1 MIDVDEIEDVL
12 KLARRGE
19 PVAHI
24 ARTREVSEPTAR
36 RYRDVG
42 DPPPRLPH
50 GRDPSS
56 PTLEP
61 FKATIDRR
69 LEEDA
74 ETWRRQGHAAARVF
88 ARLKGEA
95 GHTGPYPTAQRCVR
109 ARGRETAGERDRRD
123 RRGLPELEWR
133 PGECRAGLGEADHRA
148 RGAVTRGKCPAAS
161 SPHPDVGAS
170 QAFWGETPECAC
182 EGPKDVSESMGGR
195 AREGRLRQRDRSGE
209 AFRRRHP
216 RRLAPQAL
224 LRPPR
229 PRPHPRQPPL
239 GKREG
244 ERRGRGGPRQ
254 AESLRPHASPFR
266 RGGPRRPPHG
276 QVPRNVTGQSPPGAC
291 ALREGQAPP
300 PSLPRRRLGV
310 WGGRWGG
317 ATSGGSLPRAE
328 PIATPRGRRSRGG
341 RPASPSAP
349 RSWAQARGAI
359 ATHGRQRRDVPTGPS
374 GPVPQLRSLVPRPGG
389 REDGIAREG
398 LPKGPAS
405 SSTDGADGASGATP
419 GPCATRAPSS
429 AGRRRSRP

>member
-50 GRDPSS
+50 GRGPSS

-182 EGPKDVSESMGGR
+182 EGPKDVSESMGGVP
-195 AREGRLRQRDRSGE
+195 GRV
-209 AFRRRHP
+209 AFDNATEVGRRFG
-216 RRLAPQAL
+216 AVI
-224 LRPPR
+224 
-229 PRPHPRQPPL
+229 
-239 GKREG
+239 
-244 ERRGRGGPRQ
+244 
-254 AESLRPHASPFR
+254 HA
-266 RGGPRRPPHG
+266 
-276 QVPRNVTGQSPPGAC
+276 
-291 ALREGQAPP
+291 
-300 PSLPRRRLGV
+300 
-310 WGGRWGG
+310 
-317 ATSGGSLPRAE
+317 GSLPRPFCAHHGLGHTLANPRSGSGRGSVEAE
-328 PIATPRGRRSRGG
+328 AGHARRSPFVPMPALFDAAGHDARLMGRCLETSRGRAHRGLAPFERGRRAPR
-341 RPASPSAP
+341 ASPAGVSACGVGGGEVRRAGGP
-349 RSWAQARGAI
+349 YPGRNPSPLRGAGVRE
-359 ATHGRQRRDVPTGPS
+359 AGGQRRPRRHGRGPRHGGPS
-374 GPVPQLRSLVPRPGG
+374 QP
-389 REDGIAREG
+389 
-398 LPKGPAS
+398 
-405 SSTDGADGASGATP
+405 TGASGGTSPQAR
-419 GPCATRAPSS
+419 RAPCPS
-429 AGRRRSRP
+429 

>member
-36 RYRDVG
+36 RCRDVG
-42 DPPPRLPH
+42 DPPPRPPH
-50 GRDPSS
+50 GRSPSS
-56 PTLEP
+56 LTLEP

-170 QAFWGETPECAC
+170 QAF
-182 EGPKDVSESMGGR
+182 
-195 AREGRLRQRDRSGE
+195 
-209 AFRRRHP
+209 
-216 RRLAPQAL
+216 
-224 LRPPR
+224 
-229 PRPHPRQPPL
+229 
-239 GKREG
+239 
-244 ERRGRGGPRQ
+244 
-254 AESLRPHASPFR
+254 
-266 RGGPRRPPHG
+266 
-276 QVPRNVTGQSPPGAC
+276 
-291 ALREGQAPP
+291 
-300 PSLPRRRLGV
+300 
-310 WGGRWGG
+310 
-317 ATSGGSLPRAE
+317 
-328 PIATPRGRRSRGG
+328 
-341 RPASPSAP
+341 
-349 RSWAQARGAI
+349 
-359 ATHGRQRRDVPTGPS
+359 
-374 GPVPQLRSLVPRPGG
+374 
-389 REDGIAREG
+389 
-398 LPKGPAS
+398 
-405 SSTDGADGASGATP
+405 
-419 GPCATRAPSS
+419 
-429 AGRRRSRP
+429 